1 MGRSTLHAPDLWT
14 APETTCGPRGLH
26 AAQPA
31 GVDRRRAPSRARAA
45 GPARLARR
53 IAVET
58 QELTR
63 AQRPWRRPRLER
75 ARVRAGAGRGGEA
88 VCAARGLAASR
99 GRAAFCFAGR
109 VPRGAAEAAP
119 ASRRFCASGDAG
131 VYRVRPHVAKRPPAK
146 PPRGGREGAASHG
159 NRQLWG
165 AAREGTRVGESGS
178 PRGGGGATRRASVC
192 PISSGRQGIGLPWR

>member
-1 MGRSTLHAPDLWT
+1 MVYAACT
-14 APETTCGPRGLH
+14 

-31 GVDRRRAPSRARAA
+31 GVPRRASRRTSL
-45 GPARLARR
+45 PARLARR

-131 VYRVRPHVAKRPPAK
+131 VYRVRPHVAKRPPETS
-146 PPRGGREGAASHG
+146 PREGAARGRRVTVTGSSG
-159 NRQLWG
+159 ALPARARAWERADRPAVVAG
-165 AAREGTRVGESGS
+165 RRAARACALSALDGRVLAC
-178 PRGGGGATRRASVC
+178 RGGDG
-192 PISSGRQGIGLPWR
+192 